1 MKFADI
7 HSHRSWPDEAT
18 IRNLPFGEAD
28 QVLSSPV
35 SGLFSTGI
43 HPWQSDMPTDNW
55 LEKLQTYCADP
66 RIVLVGECGL
76 DKNSALSIQLQTAI
90 FEKHILL
97 SEKFSKPLIIHC
109 VGCFNELIALR
120 NKHNPSQKWIIHGF
134 RGKPALAVQIL
145 RTGCDISFGEKFNP
159 ESVRLVPA
167 DRLYIETDES
177 TLPIADIYLKIAS
190 AKGCNTDELRAGNI
204 LISKFTI

>member
-7 HSHRSWPDEAT
+7 HSHRSGPDEAT
-18 IRNLPFGEAD
+18 VRNLTFGEAESM
-28 QVLSSPV
+28 LSSP
-35 SGLFSTGI
+35 GKGWFSAGV

-55 LEKLQTYCADP
+55 FEKLQTYCADP

-76 DKNSALSIQLQTAI
+76 DKNSAVSIQLQTAI

-159 ESVRLVPA
+159 ESVRIVPA

-204 LISKFTI
+204 LIS